1 MPEFRGYAA
10 PSIGVLLGVFL
21 VGGTTLVCGLAAI
34 SIAREYAKES
44 AATREGAAV
53 AAAARMPTAPA
64 APRSRPEPASG
75 ETEYMTLAGNEES
88 VLMSDDPDPT
98 AEEEGEAAAAKGKR
112 RIARAGR
119 VGGAYRSDYGGR
131 AAGGGAGRGGGRRA
145 GPSPLARKVL
155 LFTRVVCG
163 TGMLAAVV
171 MCGVVVWFAPH
182 APGVNMCNTEFDW
195 VSDARARTW

>member
-1 MPEFRGYAA
+1 M
-10 PSIGVLLGVFL
+10 
-21 VGGTTLVCGLAAI
+21 CGLAAI

-131 AAGGGAGRGGGRRA
+131 AAGGGGGEGWGQEGWTQPPRAQGAIVYACGVWHRDAGGRGDVRRGG
-145 GPSPLARKVL
+145 
-155 LFTRVVCG
+155 VVC
-163 TGMLAAVV
+163 
-171 MCGVVVWFAPH
+171 
-182 APGVNMCNTEFDW
+182 
-195 VSDARARTW
+195 SARARREHVQHGI